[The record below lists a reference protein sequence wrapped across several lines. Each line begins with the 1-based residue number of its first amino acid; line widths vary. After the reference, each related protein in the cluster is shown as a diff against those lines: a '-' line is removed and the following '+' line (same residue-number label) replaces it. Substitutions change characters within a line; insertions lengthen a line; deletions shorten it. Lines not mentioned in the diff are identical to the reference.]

1 MANSKWTANDMPDQT
16 GRVAIVT
23 GANVGLGYESALALA
38 RKGAQVVM
46 ASRDQAKGQKALN
59 NLKAA
64 VPGAKIELI
73 RLDLADLASVRTFAN
88 EFKARYDR
96 LDLLL
101 NNAGVMAIP
110 RRETADGF
118 EMQLGTN
125 HLGHFALTGLLL
137 DLLLKT
143 PGSRIV
149 NTSSSAQYMG
159 RMNFE
164 DPQLRQNYSRWGAYG
179 QSKLANVLF
188 THELQRRLAQAGST
202 TISAS
207 VHPGGAHTNLQTTSF
222 NANGNRLAV
231 RLTPVFGRLLL
242 QSAEMGALPQLYAA
256 TAPDVKGGEFF
267 GPRFFVMGYP
277 VRAKA
282 ARRSYNE
289 ADARRLWNL
298 SEELTGV
305 HYNFEKQ
312 GVHLSTIAG

>member
-1 MANSKWTANDMPDQT
+1 MPDNNKWTANDMPDQT

-38 RKGAQVVM
+38 RKGAQVIV
-46 ASRDQAKGQKALN
+46 ASRNPEKGQKAVSSI
-59 NLKAA
+59 KEQ
-64 VPGAKIELI
+64 VPGAKIEFI
-73 RLDLADLASVRTFAN
+73 QLDLASLASVRAFAD
-88 EFKARYDR
+88 EFKRRYNR

-110 RRETADGF
+110 RAETADGF

-188 THELQRRLAQAGST
+188 THELQRRLEQAGST

-207 VHPGGAHTNLQTTSF
+207 AHPGGARTNLQATSV
-222 NANGNRLAV
+222 NA
-231 RLTPVFGRLLL
+231 
-242 QSAEMGALPQLYAA
+242 S
-256 TAPDVKGGEFF
+256 
-267 GPRFFVMGYP
+267 
-277 VRAKA
+277 
-282 ARRSYNE
+282 
-289 ADARRLWNL
+289 
-298 SEELTGV
+298 
-305 HYNFEKQ
+305 
-312 GVHLSTIAG
+312 

>member
-1 MANSKWTANDMPDQT
+1 MATSKWTANDMPNQT

-23 GANVGLGYESALALA
+23 GANIGLGYESALALA
-38 RKGAQVVM
+38 RQGAQVVM
-46 ASRDQAKGQKALN
+46 ASRDQAKGQKALT

-64 VPGAKIELI
+64 VPGAKAELM
-73 RLDLADLASVRTFAN
+73 RLDLADLASVRAFAG

-118 EMQLGTN
+118 EMQFGTN

-143 PGSRIV
+143 PDSRVV
-149 NTSSSAQYMG
+149 NVSSSAQYMG

-188 THELQRRLAQAGST
+188 THELQRRLEQAGST

-207 VHPGGAHTNLQTTSF
+207 AHPGGARTNLQATSV
-222 NANGNRLAV
+222 NASGNRIERTLDAIFS
-231 RLTPVFGRLLL
+231 PLLM
-242 QSAEMGALPQLYAA
+242 QSAAMGALPQLYAA

-267 GPRFFVMGYP
+267 GPRFFMRGYP

-282 ARRSYNE
+282 ARRSFSE

-312 GVHLSTIAG
+312 GASLSKIAG